1 MPGRS
6 GSLATATLEPRTGS
20 TTLDALSLTLKRIVY
35 PVDAAQ
41 QRILSAGLPASLAN
55 RLAVGR

>member
-6 GSLATATLEPRTGS
+6 VSRATATRERRTGIYDS
-20 TTLDALSLTLKRIVY
+20 DALSLTLKRVVY